1 MCVFSFHLEMR
12 VASPVRC
19 VVYLYLTGID
29 NLPVHLGYKGTNN
42 DWRVSLPLF
51 SSYNKV
57 NEHEELDIWPDGT
70 CRFRSIQTF
79 LDSNTSFSEAIQS

>member
-1 MCVFSFHLEMR
+1 MCVFSFHFEMR
-12 VASPVRC
+12 VVSPVRR

-42 DWRVSLPLF
+42 DRRVRLQLF
-51 SSYNKV
+51 SSFNEV
-57 NEHEELDIWPDGT
+57 NEHEESDIWPDGT
-70 CRFRSIQTF
+70 CRFRSIKTL